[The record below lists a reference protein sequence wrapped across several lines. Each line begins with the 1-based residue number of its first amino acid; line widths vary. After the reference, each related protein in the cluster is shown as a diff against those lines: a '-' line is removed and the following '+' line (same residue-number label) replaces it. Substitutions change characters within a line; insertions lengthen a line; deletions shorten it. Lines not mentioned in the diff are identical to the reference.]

1 MPTRCFVV
9 PFLARALTPAC
20 IGIDYDDRLTFNDMQ
35 EVEWCAGELGEEEY
49 ELCRCRDAELRRAR
63 GGRMFYPRYA
73 GTGYKRDR
81 PE

>member
-20 IGIDYDDRLTFNDMQ
+20 IGIDYDNQSMYNDMR

-49 ELCRCRDAELRRAR
+49 EQCLYRDTELRPAW
-63 GGRMFYPRYA
+63 GGRVFYPRYA
-73 GTGYKRDR
+73 GTGYERDC

>member
-1 MPTRCFVV
+1 MPTRSFVV

-20 IGIDYDDRLTFNDMQ
+20 IGIDYDDRSKYNDMR

-49 ELCRCRDAELRRAR
+49 ERCQFRDAELRPAW
-63 GGRMFYPRYA
+63 GGRVFYPRYA
-73 GTGYKRDR
+73 RTGYKRER

>member
-20 IGIDYDDRLTFNDMQ
+20 IGIDYNNLSTYNDML

-49 ELCRCRDAELRRAR
+49 EQCPCQDAELRPAR
-63 GGRMFYPRYA
+63 GGRVFYPRYA
-73 GTGYKRDR
+73 GTGYKRDC

>member
-20 IGIDYDDRLTFNDMQ
+20 IGIDYDDRSTCNDMR

-49 ELCRCRDAELRRAR
+49 EWCLYRDAKLRPAR
-63 GGRMFYPRYA
+63 GRRVFYLRYA
-73 GTGYKRDR
+73 GTGYEHDR
-81 PE
+81 LE